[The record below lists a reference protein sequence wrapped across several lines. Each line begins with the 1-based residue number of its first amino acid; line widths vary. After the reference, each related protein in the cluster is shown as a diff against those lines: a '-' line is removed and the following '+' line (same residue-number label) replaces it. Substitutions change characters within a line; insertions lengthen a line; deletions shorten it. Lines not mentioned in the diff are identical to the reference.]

1 MAALYVG
8 TTAASSVANPP
19 FELLNTLGGAANRIC
34 PGTAVWSYC
43 STNTST
49 EVTTANFFTDG
60 QSLGMRVGDI
70 VFCVYQTSAGS
81 TSPIPYMGCVAASST
96 SGVTLGSMTS

>member
-1 MAALYVG
+1 MAASYVG
-8 TTAASSVANPP
+8 TTAASSLANPP
-19 FELLNTLGGAANRIC
+19 FELLNTLGGQGNRNC
-34 PGTAVWSYC
+34 PGTAIWSYV

-60 QSLGMRVGDI
+60 FYLGMKVGDI

-81 TSPIPYMGCVAASST
+81 TSPLPYMGCVAVSST
-96 SGVTLGSMTS
+96 SGVTLASLTS